1 MPASVSSVFVEI
13 SPETRHI
20 GMAWNSKASG
30 RIPAMKGF
38 YPALYQKE
46 ENMKNTVI
54 AIISVATMALSAGS
68 ASAAGG
74 VKLGVL
80 KCHADRGIGWIIGS
94 SKDVDCVFQPA
105 GGGHEEYYEGSI
117 GKLGLDLG
125 ITQETMLGWVVF
137 APGKLKSGSLKGSY
151 TGASAEATV
160 GLGLGANVLVGGFSK
175 SVNLQPI
182 SVQAQTGL
190 NVAAG
195 VSSLHLRRHVVSK

>member
-1 MPASVSSVFVEI
+1 LHGVE
-13 SPETRHI
+13 PRPP
-20 GMAWNSKASG
+20 G

-46 ENMKNTVI
+46 EIMKNTVI
-54 AIISVATMALSAGS
+54 AIISAAAMALGVGS
-68 ASAAGG
+68 ASAGGG

-94 SKDVDCVFQPA
+94 SKDVDCVFTPA

-137 APGKLKSGSLKGSY
+137 APGKLKGGSLKGSY

-160 GLGLGANVLVGGFSK
+160 GLGVGANVLVGGFRK
-175 SVNLQPI
+175 SINLQPI

-195 VSSLHLRRHVVSK
+195 VSSLHLRRHHVSK

>member
-1 MPASVSSVFVEI
+1 MVRNPLAPS
-13 SPETRHI
+13 
-20 GMAWNSKASG
+20 
-30 RIPAMKGF
+30 RIPAMKGV

-46 ENMKNTVI
+46 EIMKNTVI
-54 AIISVATMALSAGS
+54 AIISAAVMALSAGS
-68 ASAAGG
+68 ASAGGG

-80 KCHADRGIGWIIGS
+80 KCHADRGIGWIVGS
-94 SKDVDCVFQPA
+94 SKDVDCVFTPA
-105 GGGHEEYYEGSI
+105 GGGHEEYYTGSI

-125 ITQETMLGWVVF
+125 ITHETMLGWVVF

-151 TGASAEATV
+151 TGAGAEATV
-160 GLGLGANVLVGGFSK
+160 GLGLGANVLVGGFRK

-195 VSSLHLRRHVVSK
+195 VASLHLRRHHVSK